1 MVHFFTL
8 NKINLD
14 SIWNMR
20 SDLVKNFIRGMM
32 NVNIEERFSATQ
44 ALEHPWI
51 Q

>member
-1 MVHFFTL
+1 MRKVEKGKYSF
-8 NKINLD
+8 ND